1 MLIRTHRKRRKETTS
16 AYLRPVDQLVDSI
29 RENADGAVRPGKPL
43 EFLLTFS
50 FVFTKLIDM
59 IDIREA
65 GGALCLKKTS

>member
-1 MLIRTHRKRRKETTS
+1 MGMHQKRRKESIS

-59 IDIREA
+59 IDVREA

>member
-1 MLIRTHRKRRKETTS
+1 MGMHQKRRKENIS

-65 GGALCLKKTS
+65 GGAMCLKKTS

>member
-1 MLIRTHRKRRKETTS
+1 MGMHQKRRKENIS

-29 RENADGAVRPGKPL
+29 RENADGAVRPDKPL

>member
-1 MLIRTHRKRRKETTS
+1 MGMHQKRRKENIS

>member
-16 AYLRPVDQLVDSI
+16 ADLRPVDQLVDNI
-29 RENADGAVRPGKPL
+29 RENADGAVRLGKPL

-59 IDIREA
+59 IDVREA

>member
-1 MLIRTHRKRRKETTS
+1 MGMHQKRRKENIS

-59 IDIREA
+59 IDVREA

>member
-1 MLIRTHRKRRKETTS
+1 MGMHQKRRKENIS
-16 AYLRPVDQLVDSI
+16 AYLRPVDQLVDNI

-65 GGALCLKKTS
+65 GGAICLKKTS

>member
-1 MLIRTHRKRRKETTS
+1 MGMHQKRRKENIS
-16 AYLRPVDQLVDSI
+16 AYLRPVDQLVDNI

-43 EFLLTFS
+43 AFLLTFS

>member
-16 AYLRPVDQLVDSI
+16 ADLRPVDQLVDNI
-29 RENADGAVRPGKPL
+29 RENADRAVRPGKPL

-65 GGALCLKKTS
+65 GGAICLKKTS

>member
-1 MLIRTHRKRRKETTS
+1 MGMHQKRRKENIS

-50 FVFTKLIDM
+50 FAFTKLIDM
-59 IDIREA
+59 IDVREA
-65 GGALCLKKTS
+65 GGAICLKKTS

>member
-1 MLIRTHRKRRKETTS
+1 MGMHQKRRKENIS
-16 AYLRPVDQLVDSI
+16 AYMRPVDQLVDSI

-50 FVFTKLIDM
+50 FVFTKLID
-59 IDIREA
+59 IREA

>member
-1 MLIRTHRKRRKETTS
+1 MGMHQKRRKENIS
-16 AYLRPVDQLVDSI
+16 AYLRPVDQLVDNI

-43 EFLLTFS
+43 EFILTFS

-59 IDIREA
+59 TDIREA

>member
-1 MLIRTHRKRRKETTS
+1 MGMHQKRRKENIS

-65 GGALCLKKTS
+65 GGAICLKKTS

>member
-1 MLIRTHRKRRKETTS
+1 MGMHQKRRKENIS
-16 AYLRPVDQLVDSI
+16 AYLRPVDQLVDNI